1 MPFDTKQMPDSTD
14 KEVDES
20 ERTAASLR
28 RFKIWFVGIVLVC
41 FGVIAGAAVFY
52 YLLNDLGYKI

>member
-1 MPFDTKQMPDSTD
+1 MPFNIKQMPDSTD

-20 ERTAASLR
+20 DKVNASLG

-41 FGVIAGAAVFY
+41 FAVIAGAAVFY